1 MGGETTKDAALRV
14 LGRRGDPEGI
24 ALVVAREVPGSEVE
38 RHRGTWR
45 VCASSK
51 KSLFRGTRRPELVV
65 EVDGACF
72 DGGKG
77 PRQRDEVRQEIAA
90 SMRGPGLERV
100 LGMIPEVRIAVSFL
114 ADVEGRIPV
123 THPMYAVALDV
134 ATRTDG
140 FVLDLHNGRVL
151 SAAGEVWGSRELA
164 GEGAGPADP
173 SIARIGS
180 RLVVLFAVAA
190 RCLTEYD
197 GRDIDEARDGIVA
210 WVHGSGATVEP
221 EDFEVSILQ
230 RPARGLDEEALAF
243 GSWQIEG
250 AAALAWALGLLPSMP
265 PHDHPVDPAV
275 VSGALGFP
283 DVAATAAALRAS
295 TRRHPAVVDAEAA
308 RQYAIYWR
316 LREFVAKGEALDLES
331 FARSGQQGP
340 LRFDRVPLL
349 GGDLAVG
356 EKAIADADPDVVE
369 VSLGIVGE
377 RLRALNWLGRGGL
390 YSAVE
395 LTP

>member
-1 MGGETTKDAALRV
+1 MGGETKDAALRV
-14 LGRRGDPEGI
+14 LGRRGDPEGV
-24 ALVVAREVPGSEVE
+24 ALAVAREVPGGEVE
-38 RHRGTWR
+38 RHKGMWR
-45 VCASSK
+45 VCASSRK
-51 KSLFRGTRRPELVV
+51 GLFRAPRHPELVV
-65 EVDGACF
+65 EVDGAHF
-72 DGGKG
+72 AGGDGA
-77 PRQRDEVRQEIAA
+77 RRREEVGHEIAA
-90 SMRGPGLERV
+90 TMRGPGLERV
-100 LGMIPEVRIAVSFL
+100 LRMVPDVRIAVSFL
-114 ADVEGRIPV
+114 PEAEGRIPV
-123 THPMYAVALDV
+123 TDPMYTVALDV

-140 FVLDLHNGRVL
+140 FVLDLHNGRIL

-173 SIARIGS
+173 SIARIGT
-180 RLVVLFAVAA
+180 RLVVLLAVAA
-190 RCLTEYD
+190 RSLTEYD
-197 GRDIDEARDGIVA
+197 GRDIDEAREGIVA
-210 WVHGSGATVEP
+210 WVHASGATLEP

-230 RPARGLDEEALAF
+230 RAAGGLDEAALAF

-250 AAALAWALGLLPSMP
+250 AVALAWALGLLPSMP
-265 PHDHPVDPAV
+265 PHDQPVDPAAI
-275 VSGALGFP
+275 SGALGFP
-283 DVAATAAALRAS
+283 DASATATALHAS

-316 LREFVAKGEALDLES
+316 LREFAAKGEALDLES

-356 EKAIADADPDVVE
+356 DKAIADADPDVVE

-377 RLRALNWLGRGGL
+377 RLRALNWLRRGGL